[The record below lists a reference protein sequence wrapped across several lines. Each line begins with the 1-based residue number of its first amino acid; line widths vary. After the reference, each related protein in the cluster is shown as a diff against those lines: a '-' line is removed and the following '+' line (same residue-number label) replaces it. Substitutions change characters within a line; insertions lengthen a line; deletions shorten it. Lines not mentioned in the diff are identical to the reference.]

1 MTRITRVELLELTL
15 PLVEPFVISGGT
27 MTERR
32 SLVVVLHDDAGFRGY
47 GESPPFELP
56 FYSDETTASARYLLE
71 HVLIPRLFALESASP
86 EAVDAAVRPGV
97 RGNPF
102 ARAAVETAAWDLEAH
117 RRKTGLAALLAERLG
132 VEPAASIPCGVALGI
147 PVDRSTDTLKR
158 WIADAIRAG
167 YRRVKIKVAPGWDE
181 VPVRAAREAMAGTD
195 LPLTVDANG
204 GYEWPEHERA
214 LRALDDAGL
223 LYIEQPLHPDELVG
237 HARLAERLKTQICVD
252 ETLRD
257 ARAARQI
264 VELGGPFVWNVKV
277 HRVGG
282 LSEVARIVRIASECG
297 AKLWAGTM
305 PESGLG
311 SQAALAA
318 AAHAGLRLPLGPG
331 GQRPLVRPERGRHQ
345 ARHDSGR
352 ADAGS
357 RRADCSTA
365 RRRALRLGR
374 SPRPNCTCQAIL
386 AFRRGDGR
394 VRDPGRPDVHGV
406 HLGVERRRTC
416 VDLPHQLGDRELWC
430 TLPSGAPDRILGLQ
444 DPVTPHSH
452 PWRVTCTTA

>member
-1 MTRITRVELLELTL
+1 MRIARVELYELTL

-27 MTERR
+27 MRERR
-32 SLVVVLHDDAGFRGY
+32 SLVVVLHDESGHRGY

-71 HVLIPRLFALESASP
+71 QVLIPRVLGLEDASP

-102 ARAAVETAAWDLEAH
+102 ARAALETAAWDLEAH
-117 RRKTGLAALLAERLG
+117 RRNTGLAMLLAERLG
-132 VEPAASIPCGVALGI
+132 AEPSVAVPCGVALGI
-147 PVDRSTDTLKR
+147 PVDRSAETLRR
-158 WIADAIRAG
+158 WIAGAIAAG

-204 GYEWPEHERA
+204 AYEWPEHERA
-214 LRALDDAGL
+214 LRALDEAGL

-237 HARLAERLKTQICVD
+237 HARLAERLRTQVCVD

-264 VELGGPFVWNVKV
+264 VELGGPLVWNVKV

-282 LSEVARIVRIASECG
+282 LSEVCRIVRVARKAG

-318 AAHAGLRLPLGPG
+318 AAMPG
-331 GQRPLVRPERGRHQ
+331 FVYPSDLEPSTRWFGRNADVIKLTMTREGTMRVPGVPIAAQ
-345 ARHDSGR
+345 L
-352 ADAGS
+352 DAGRFGAAS
-357 RRADCSTA
+357 RLVLEAAAT
-365 RRRALRLGR
+365 
-374 SPRPNCTCQAIL
+374 
-386 AFRRGDGR
+386 
-394 VRDPGRPDVHGV
+394 
-406 HLGVERRRTC
+406 
-416 VDLPHQLGDRELWC
+416 
-430 TLPSGAPDRILGLQ
+430 PS
-444 DPVTPHSH
+444 
-452 PWRVTCTTA
+452 